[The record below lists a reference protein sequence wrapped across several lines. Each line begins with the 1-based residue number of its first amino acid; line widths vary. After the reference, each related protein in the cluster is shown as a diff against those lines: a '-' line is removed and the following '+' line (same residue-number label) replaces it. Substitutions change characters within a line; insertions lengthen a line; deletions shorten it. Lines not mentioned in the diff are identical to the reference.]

1 MKKFLAIMIG
11 LAVLGGS
18 ASSVSAADLPDEQ
31 WSIMKNLFDMD
42 AQKTGNSLL
51 GLSIQDNTDLSER
64 VSNMVGSVDGSSD
77 ETGYRL
83 CKSTSDKF
91 CSPNNAKYLQA
102 FLPPC
107 KSESEINC
115 IAAVVAVKDG
125 IEIKGT
131 YSRNFPTKGYTDFP
145 ADISRNVPEGSTPSI
160 WTFEGLTHGGGT
172 NQYLASF
179 VINGGF
185 QASGML
191 DFGSYY
197 ATLNAV
203 TIQAGAWG
211 RNEAVDGAQPNTP
224 RCEIKC
230 GMGLDG
236 HSSNDKFICASLDD
250 GFCALRQSFP
260 SGVRFRIEARLS
272 QSPTGW
278 LHGRMKSPLID
289 IKSFGKGV
297 SISIEAEPVTVPVVG
312 VLQKYA
318 DLPSSMKTSGAN
330 HGFSWG
336 NPGPDGRRN
345 VLLMPSPDSQEAFD
359 LLQSWKDFI
368 KDKANASPSEWTVRS
383 LADNGEVARCF
394 QSSTELVGIVTTN
407 SMVYLGKPPVFD
419 KESQSLDYK
428 VASPHFAAN
437 GEVFKG
443 TYDLQLKSD
452 VARCLYGFTNAPISA
467 KISIISESGEANVAT
482 TVVNEKD
489 GWMRMAAYGFT
500 FSSPT
505 VKVKLTQDA
514 LVATPVITQEAPSKS
529 EPAKKSTVLCVKG
542 KTVKKITSVNPK
554 CPTGFKKKAA

>member
-1 MKKFLAIMIG
+1 MKKVLTLLIG
-11 LAVLGGS
+11 FALISGTGT
-18 ASSVSAADLPDEQ
+18 SVSAADIPDEQ
-31 WSIMKNLFDMD
+31 WSIMKNLFDLD

-64 VSNMVGSVDGSSD
+64 VSNMVGRVPGTTD
-77 ETGYRL
+77 ENSLRL
-83 CKSTSDKF
+83 CKSTSDLF
-91 CSPNNAKYLQA
+91 CAPGNAQYLQA

-107 KSESEINC
+107 KSSSELNC
-115 IAAVVAVKDG
+115 ISGVVAIKSGV
-125 IEIKGT
+125 EIQGM

-145 ADISRNVPEGSTPSI
+145 ADSSRNVPEGSTPSL
-160 WTFEGLTHGGGT
+160 WTFDGLNHGGGT

-185 QASGML
+185 QPNGRV

-203 TIQAGAWG
+203 TIEAGAWG
-211 RNEAVDGAQPNTP
+211 RNEAVDGAQQNTP
-224 RCEIKC
+224 RCEVKC
-230 GMGLDG
+230 GMGMDG
-236 HSSNDKFICASLDD
+236 HSQNDKFVCASLDD

-260 SGVRFRIEARLS
+260 EGVRFRIEARLS

-278 LHGRMKSPLID
+278 LHGRMKSPIISISPLG
-289 IKSFGKGV
+289 SGV

-312 VLQKYA
+312 VLQKYS
-318 DLPSSMKTSGAN
+318 DLPSAMKNSTSN
-330 HGFSWG
+330 NGFSWG

-345 VLLMPSPDSQEAFD
+345 VLLMPSPDSQDAFD
-359 LLQSWKDFI
+359 ALQVWKNYI
-368 KDKANASPSEWTVRS
+368 NDKANASPSEWAVRS
-383 LADNGEVARCF
+383 LADNGDVARCF

-419 KESQSLDYK
+419 KENQSLDYK
-428 VASPHFAAN
+428 VASPHFTSK
-437 GEVFKG
+437 GDVFKG
-443 TYDLQLKSD
+443 TYDLQIKSD
-452 VARCLYGFTNAPISA
+452 VARCLYGFSSAPISA

-505 VKVKLTQDA
+505 VKVRLTQDA
-514 LVATPVITQEAPSKS
+514 A
-529 EPAKKSTVLCVKG
+529 STVSVGQKKRSITCVKG
-542 KTVKKITSVNPK
+542 KSTKLVTSVNPK
-554 CPTGFKKKAA
+554 CPTGYKKKA